1 MQLSTTIHRRGR
13 LPLLVGGTG
22 LYVRAVLDGLGIPEV
37 PPDEA
42 LRAELEAFAVEHGVE
57 SLHARLAAI
66 DPIAAQRIDARNV
79 RRVVRAIEVCL
90 VTGQPISSLQQ
101 AMRPPYR
108 ILRIGLTRSREALYA
123 RIDQRVDAMVQR
135 GLLEEV
141 RGLMDA
147 GYTPQLPALTGL
159 GYRQMIH
166 YLQGELSFDEAV
178 AAIKHQTRRF
188 VHQQNTWFRLND
200 ERIVWFDLER
210 AGYEEI
216 AAAVRAW
223 AEQ

>member
-1 MQLSTTIHRRGR
+1 MSLFDPEWRG
-13 LPLLVGGTG
+13 G
-22 LYVRAVLDGLGIPEV
+22 
-37 PPDEA
+37 
-42 LRAELEAFAVEHGVE
+42 AFV
-57 SLHARLAAI
+57 I
-66 DPIAAQRIDARNV
+66 DPIAAQRIDARNM
-79 RRVVRAIEVCL
+79 RRVVRALEVCL
-90 VTGQPISSLQQ
+90 VTGNPISALQQ
-101 AMRPPYR
+101 ATPPPYR
-108 ILRIGLTRSREALYA
+108 ILRIGLTRPREALYA
-123 RIDQRVDAMVQR
+123 RIDQRIDAMLQR

-166 YLQGELSFDEAV
+166 YLQGELSSEEAV

-188 VHQQNTWFRLND
+188 VHQQNTWFRLSD

-216 AAAVRAW
+216 AEAVRAW
-223 AEQ
+223 AEQEPSAQTTAEPGSTSRPA

>member
-1 MQLSTTIHRRGR
+1 M
-13 LPLLVGGTG
+13 
-22 LYVRAVLDGLGIPEV
+22 
-37 PPDEA
+37 
-42 LRAELEAFAVEHGVE
+42 
-57 SLHARLAAI
+57 
-66 DPIAAQRIDARNV
+66 
-79 RRVVRAIEVCL
+79 
-90 VTGQPISSLQQ
+90 VTGKPISALQQ
-101 AMRPPYR
+101 ATPPPYR

-123 RIDQRVDAMVQR
+123 RIDQRIDAMLQR

-166 YLQGELSFDEAV
+166 YLQGELSFEEAV

-188 VHQQNTWFRLND
+188 VHQQNTWFREGD

-216 AAAVRAW
+216 AEAVRAW
-223 AEQ
+223 AEQVPSAQVTAEPGSTSRPA